1 MKILFLSHYFPPE
14 VNAPATRTF
23 EHCRQ
28 WALEGNQVTVITCAP
43 NHPKGEVFKGFSNKL
58 YDVSMVEGI
67 KVVRVWTYITAN
79 EGFLKRTLGYISYMV
94 AAIFACLFVGKQDIV
109 LSTSP
114 QFFNGL
120 AGFFVS
126 KLKGTPWILEIRD
139 LWPESIVAVGA
150 IKNHSIIKF
159 LEGIESFCYRHADH
173 VIAVTQSFK
182 KHIIRCGGNAEKL
195 SVIYNGVDL
204 SLFDTQT
211 AMEKADVAEQFGIA
225 YEPSLFFAAYVGTH
239 GMAHHLETILE
250 AAEILREHPSI
261 RFLMAG
267 DGSEKAKLVK
277 IRDEKNLS
285 NVIMLDQLPKAD
297 MPNLWRLMD
306 VSLVLLKKSDLFKTV
321 IPSKIFE
328 SMAMRCPIV
337 LGVEGEVAGIINES
351 ESGLCIQPENAI
363 QLADTIKHL
372 FEHPAFAQ
380 LMGEKGLGYVSHTFE
395 RKQLALQFLHIIESV
410 QRGKLPLTA
419 QSISSRQTS

>member
-14 VNAPATRTF
+14 VNAPATRTY

-28 WALEGNQVTVITCAP
+28 WVKEGHQVTVITCAP

-58 YDVSMVEGI
+58 YDVSNVDGI

-79 EGFLKRTLGYISYMV
+79 EGFLKRTLGYISYML
-94 AAIFACLFVGKQDIV
+94 AAIFASFFVGKQDLV

-126 KLKGTPWILEIRD
+126 KIKRSPWILEIRD

-150 IKNHSIIKF
+150 IKNEFIIKC
-159 LEGIESFCYRHADH
+159 LERIEAFCYRNADH

-182 KHIIRCGGNAEKL
+182 KHILGHGGSPEKL

-211 AMEKADVAEQFGIA
+211 RMEKTEVARHFGVT

-250 AAEILREHPSI
+250 AAEILRDHPSI

-267 DGSEKAKLVK
+267 DGSEKSNLLKMQQ
-277 IRDEKNLS
+277 EKNLT

-297 MPNLWRLMD
+297 MPRLWQL
-306 VSLVLLKKSDLFKTV
+306 VNASLVLLKKSDLFKTV

-337 LGVEGEVAGIINES
+337 LGVEGEVAGIIDES
-351 ESGLCIQPENAI
+351 ASGLCIEPENAK
-363 QLADTIKHL
+363 QLADAVQRLHDDNSY
-372 FEHPAFAQ
+372 AQ
-380 LMGEKGLGYVSHTFE
+380 LLGDNGLTYVSRAFE
-395 RKQLALQFLHIIESV
+395 RSQLALQFLHILENIHNRRHPVSANV
-410 QRGKLPLTA
+410 LSTRQLP
-419 QSISSRQTS
+419 